1 MSRVVLDASALLAL
15 LNAEPGSE
23 QVARA
28 LPNAVIGSVNLAE
41 VVAKLSEHGMP
52 DEAIHETLEGLGLVV
67 CAFDAELA
75 YVAGLLR
82 RSTRSVGLSLG
93 DRACLALGRRLALPV
108 LTADRTWAT
117 LKVGVKVR
125 LIR

>member
-23 QVARA
+23 HVAKA
-28 LPNAVIGSVNLAE
+28 LPNAVVGAVNLAE

-52 DEAIHETLEGLGLVV
+52 DDAIHETLEGLGLDIHG
-67 CAFDAELA
+67 FDADLA

-82 RSTRSVGLSLG
+82 QSTRSVGHRSATAHAG
-93 DRACLALGRRLALPV
+93 ARSTSRPAV
-108 LTADRTWAT
+108 VTADRGWAT
-117 LKVGVKVR
+117 LKLGVKVR
-125 LIR
+125 LSR